1 MEELRKFRSLFA
13 WPLIAAM
20 LAFSMPLG
28 AAQAALVGTD
38 RVIEQTEIAADRGRI
53 EAFFAREDVQRQLAA
68 RGVDA
73 DEAAARV
80 ASLSDAEIARIAER
94 IDAMPAGQGAV
105 GSIVGAA
112 LVVFLVLLITDLL
125 GYTDIFPFIKKTIR

>member
-1 MEELRKFRSLFA
+1 MTVLRKFRSLFA

-28 AAQAALVGTD
+28 AARAALVGTD
-38 RVIEQTEIAADRGRI
+38 RVIEQTEVQADRARVA
-53 EAFFAREDVQRQLAA
+53 AFFTREDVRRQFTA
-68 RGVDA
+68 RGVDP

-80 ASLSDAEIARIAER
+80 ASLSDAEIAGIADR
-94 IDAMPAGQGAV
+94 IDRMPAGQDAV